1 MIGPEDMR
9 MTPPNRVAIVTDST
23 SDLPPDLC
31 HALGVTMV
39 PLNVHIGEH
48 SFRDGVDITTEQF
61 VERLTTTDEPPTTSQ
76 PSPELFV
83 QTFRDLARDHDEIVC
98 VLLSSRL
105 SGTIESAQHA
115 AATIADTIRVEIVDS
130 LNASLGCGYQVL
142 NAVELANQGID
153 AATIA
158 TTMRGQQSRY
168 HVIFFVETL
177 DHMRRGGR
185 IGKAAS
191 LVGSLL
197 QLKPILRVDEGV
209 VVPFERSRTRRKAV
223 DELVSF
229 AESLPNIKRITALHN
244 TTPDDAEDL
253 IGRVGH
259 LAQGDS
265 MLRSIVSGPVLG
277 THVGPGTL
285 GLAIEVDQHV

>member
-1 MIGPEDMR
+1 

-23 SDLPPDLC
+23 SDLPPVLR
-31 HALGVTMV
+31 HELGVTMV
-39 PLNVHIGEH
+39 PLNVHFADLI
-48 SFRDGVDITTEQF
+48 FRDGIDITTEQF
-61 VERLTTTDEPPTTSQ
+61 VERLATTDAPPTTSQ
-76 PSPELFV
+76 PATDLFA

-98 VLLSSRL
+98 ILLSSRL
-105 SGTIESAQHA
+105 SGTVQSAQDA
-115 AATIADTIRVEIVDS
+115 AAAVAETIRVEIVDS

-142 NAVELANQGID
+142 GAVELANQGLD
-153 AATIA
+153 ATTIA
-158 TTMRGQQSRY
+158 ATMRGQQSRY

-209 VVPFERSRTRRKAV
+209 VVPFERSRTRRKAI
-223 DELVSF
+223 DELVTF
-229 AESLPNIKRITALHN
+229 AENLPRIKRITALHN
-244 TTPDDAEDL
+244 TSPDDAEDL
-253 IGRVGH
+253 IGRVSH

-265 MLRSIVSGPVLG
+265 PLRTIVSGPVLG

-285 GLAIEVDQHV
+285 GLAIEVAPNV